1 MQFQS
6 LAGSPT
12 NDMKDKLLPPQM
24 LTTDRNSI
32 NKDVTNPIGDEIKE
46 MSESAADFDLKIDP
60 LGLGLSPQNREE
72 LSKQQLEKLKFL

>member
-46 MSESAADFDLKIDP
+46 MSFNSVI
-60 LGLGLSPQNREE
+60 Q
-72 LSKQQLEKLKFL
+72 